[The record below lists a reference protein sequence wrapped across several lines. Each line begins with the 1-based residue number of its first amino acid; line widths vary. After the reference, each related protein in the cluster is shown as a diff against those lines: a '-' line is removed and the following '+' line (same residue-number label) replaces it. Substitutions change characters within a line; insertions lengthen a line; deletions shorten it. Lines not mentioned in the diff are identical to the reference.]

1 MQKKEA
7 PDFTIAVC
15 ASGGGGNLQALIA
28 AKQELGIEIVNVICD
43 RQCGAVERALNHGI
57 SLIILPKGPGG
68 ELDYGPLNAL
78 RPHVDLVVLA
88 GFMPI
93 VPEATCDLWYG
104 RMINTHPSLLPKY
117 GGRGMYGVKV
127 QEQVKKNRD
136 SKAGCS
142 VHYVTPEIDAGAVI
156 VQREIE
162 VNSAWSA
169 WQLGGQVFIEEGK
182 ALVEAIRILKNRL
195 DRPE

>member
-1 MQKKEA
+1 MTKNKAQRFA
-7 PDFTIAVC
+7 IAVC
-15 ASGGGGNLQALIA
+15 ASGGGGNLQALIDA
-28 AKQELGIEIVNVICD
+28 EQELGIEIAYVICD

-57 SLIILPKGPGG
+57 NVITLRSGRGG
-68 ELDYGPLNAL
+68 ELDYRPLNAL
-78 RPHVDLVVLA
+78 KAHVDLVVLA

-93 VPEATCDLWYG
+93 VPEATCDQWCG

-127 QEQVKKNRD
+127 QEQVKKNGD

-142 VHYVTPEIDAGAVI
+142 VHYVTPEIDAGAII
-156 VQREIE
+156 VQREID
-162 VNSAWSA
+162 VNSGWSA

-195 DRPE
+195 DKC